1 VLRAYIL
8 VRQMPERLKLLAHK
22 HATEEE
28 RVLGFALA
36 GGDYFEVV
44 RQMHEN
50 YLDHIDL
57 ALAVMT

>member
-1 VLRAYIL
+1 
-8 VRQMPERLKLLAHK
+8 MPERLKLLAHK